1 METTGK
7 VLAINASNNCVAVRA
22 PDGVTIFEM
31 LDDHTI
37 ARGDII
43 RGNLESLTSELFFNV
58 TRSDKVSVV
67 VQDIHCTPDDVRR
80 LLRD

>member
-7 VLAINASNNCVAVRA
+7 VLAINASNNHVAVRA
-22 PDGVTIFEM
+22 PDGVTIFEL
-31 LDDHTI
+31 LDDHAV

-43 RGNLESLTSELFFNV
+43 RGNLASLTSELFFNV
-58 TRSDKVSVV
+58 TRSDNLNVV
-67 VQDIHCTPDDVRR
+67 VQDINCTPDDVRR